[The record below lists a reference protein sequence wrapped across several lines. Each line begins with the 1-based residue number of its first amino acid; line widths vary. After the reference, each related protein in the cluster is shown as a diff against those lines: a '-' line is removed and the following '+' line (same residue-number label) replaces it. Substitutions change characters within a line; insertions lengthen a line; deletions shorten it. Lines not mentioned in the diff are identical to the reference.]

1 MKEMRTGIERAKST
15 SGGAVRK
22 AAITVL
28 RGVDGGQTVDAAL
41 LPVALTGTDRATL
54 QWLVLGTLRE
64 FLSVQALSAKLL
76 RKPWREEDADLG
88 FLLSLALFELRHGQR
103 PAFAVVNDWVEMT
116 EAVKKPW
123 ARGLMNAVLR
133 RYLREREVLDA
144 ALVDRDLGHPAWL
157 AARLR
162 AAYPQ
167 DWPAIA
173 AANNSA
179 PPLWLRVNT
188 QRVDPGVYR
197 RLLAEQGREAEGVT
211 WSAAALCLPAS
222 VPVATLPGW
231 DAGWVAVQDGAAQ
244 LAAHILAPREGERIL
259 DACAAP
265 GGKTAHLWALGATR
279 LDALDR
285 SAERLNRVRE
295 TLERQGGEVHLQAAD
310 AAETATWW
318 NGETYD
324 AILLDAPCTGT
335 GVIRRHPDIRLRR
348 QPEDVAEAVAQ
359 QARLLEGLWP
369 CLRPGGRLLYATCS
383 VLPEE
388 NEEQIAAFVQRHSDA
403 RRMAHPL
410 TGQRLPGQEDM
421 DGFYYALLEKDA
433 CA

>member
-1 MKEMRTGIERAKST
+1 MREGWTGVERAKST
-15 SGGAVRK
+15 SGVAVRK
-22 AAITVL
+22 AAVAVL
-28 RGVDGGQTVDAAL
+28 RGVDSGQTVDAAL
-41 LPVALTGTDRATL
+41 LPVALTGADRATL

-64 FLSVQALSAKLL
+64 YLLLQALAAKLL
-76 RKPWREEDADLG
+76 RKGWREEDTDLG

-116 EAVKKPW
+116 DALKKSW

-133 RYLREREVLDA
+133 RYLREREALDA
-144 ALVDRDLGHPAWL
+144 ALADRDRGHPAWL
-157 AARLR
+157 AACLR

-173 AANNSA
+173 AANNSV

-188 QRVDPGVYR
+188 QRMDPGKYR
-197 RLLAEQGREAEGVT
+197 QLLAEQGLAAEGVT
-211 WSAAALCLPAS
+211 WSDAALCLPAS

-244 LAAHILAPREGERIL
+244 LAAHILAPRAGERIL

-265 GGKTAHLWALGATR
+265 GGKTAHLWALGATH

-285 SAERLNRVRE
+285 SAERLSRVRDA
-295 TLERQGGEVHLQAAD
+295 LERQGGTVHLQAAD

-318 NGETYD
+318 DGELYD

-348 QPEDVAEAVAQ
+348 QPEEVVEAVAQ

-388 NEEQIAAFVQRHSDA
+388 NEEQIIAFLRRHLDA
-403 RRMAHPL
+403 RRSAHPL
-410 TGQRLPGQEDM
+410 TGQRLPGQENM
-421 DGFYYALLEKDA
+421 DGFFYALLEKEV
-433 CA
+433 

>member
-1 MKEMRTGIERAKST
+1 MREERTGIERVKST
-15 SGGAVRK
+15 SGVAVRK
-22 AAITVL
+22 AAIAVL
-28 RGVDGGQTVDAAL
+28 RGVDSGQTVDAAL
-41 LPVALTGTDRATL
+41 LPMVLTGVDRATL

-64 FLSVQALSAKLL
+64 YLLLQALAAQLL
-76 RKPWREEDADLG
+76 RKGWREEDTDLG

-116 EAVKKPW
+116 EALKKPW

-144 ALVDRDLGHPAWL
+144 ALADRDLGHPAWL

-173 AANNSA
+173 AANNTA

-188 QRVDPGVYR
+188 QRVDPGKYR
-197 RLLAEQGREAEGVT
+197 QLLAKQGLEAEGVT
-211 WSAAALCLPAS
+211 WSDAALCLPAS

-244 LAAHILAPREGERIL
+244 LAAHILAPQEGERIL

-295 TLERQGGEVHLQAAD
+295 ALERQGGTVHLQAAD

-318 NGETYD
+318 NGEPYD

-348 QPEDVAEAVAQ
+348 QMDDVTAAVAQ
-359 QARLLEGLWP
+359 QMRLLEGLWP

-388 NEEQIAAFVQRHSDA
+388 NEEQIIAFLQRHSDA
-403 RRMAHPL
+403 HRSAHPL
-410 TGQRLPGQEDM
+410 TGQRLPGQDAM
-421 DGFYYALLEKDA
+421 DGFYYALLEKA
-433 CA
+433 A